1 MKKLTLLIVLF
12 LTLGL
17 TATFALDAEP
27 SWAGDATLTVG
38 YDLEG
43 GTLGFLNEY
52 TASVELLILDAASV
66 EAGSSDGI
74 SGMITLADATM
85 SLSGD
90 ETTADVV
97 TVTAPTVTAT
107 LYISPIW
114 IQIYSEPSM
123 DFDWAADAEGND
135 DGVQN
140 DAYAGG
146 YGFTLGGAFDPVDFE
161 VYVVSEDDWTANAN
175 NAFAAG
181 LKGGV
186 AVGPVDADIYA
197 FMGFNYAANPIGFG
211 ASADLT
217 LPLGGMELVVGVDAD
232 IESDAALE
240 FEVAAG
246 TDLNLAFN
254 DDGDPITSVNVDF
267 SYSDAAL
274 GDADLAVGFS
284 EASGFV
290 DGLTFDLD
298 VMVGQILTSTATAVD
313 VDVSGSYDLDGIKPG
328 FVASYDLNVLDVT
341 DDQEFSLQIY
351 LELGGLI
358 PLTTFTLDY
367 TSDQLLDA
375 QLNEPGGL
383 IAQNLGEVT
392 FATKIA
398 YE

>member
-17 TATFALDAEP
+17 TATFALDVEP
-27 SWAGDATLTVG
+27 SWSGDATLTVG
-38 YDLEG
+38 FDLEG
-43 GTLGFLNEY
+43 NTLGFLNEY
-52 TASVELLILDAASV
+52 TASLELLFVDEASV
-66 EAGSSDGI
+66 EAGSMDGI
-74 SGMITLADATM
+74 SGMIKLADATA
-85 SLSGD
+85 SISSID
-90 ETTADVV
+90 TV
-97 TVTAPTVTAT
+97 TVDEPAVTAT

-114 IQIYSEPSM
+114 IQIYSEPEM

-140 DAYAGG
+140 DAYMGG

-161 VYVVSEDDWTANAN
+161 IYVVSEDEWTANVN

-186 AVGPVDADIYA
+186 AVGPVDADVYA
-197 FMGFNYAANPIGFG
+197 FLGFNYATDLIGFG

-232 IESDAALE
+232 MESVASAFN

-254 DDGDPITSVNVDF
+254 DDGDVISSANIDF

-298 VMVGQILTSTATAVD
+298 VLIGQILTSTATAVD
-313 VDVSGSYDLDGIKPG
+313 VDVSGSYDIDGIKPG

-351 LELGGLI
+351 LELGGLV

-367 TSDQLLDA
+367 TSPQLLDA

-383 IAQNLGEVT
+383 VAQDLGEIT

>member
-17 TATFALDAEP
+17 TATFALDVEP
-27 SWAGDATLTVG
+27 SWSGDATLTVG
-38 YDLEG
+38 FDLENSQV
-43 GTLGFLNEY
+43 GFLNEY
-52 TASVELLILDAASV
+52 TASLSLVFLDEASV
-66 EAGSSDGI
+66 EAGSSEGI
-74 SGMITLADATM
+74 SGMITLADATA
-85 SLSGD
+85 SISSVD
-90 ETTADVV
+90 TV
-97 TVTAPTVTAT
+97 TVDEPAVTAT

-114 IQIYSEPSM
+114 IKIYSEPSM

-146 YGFTLGGAFDPVDFE
+146 YGATIGGAFDPVDFE
-161 VYVVSEDDWTANAN
+161 IYVVSEDDWDNNVN

-186 AVGPVDADIYA
+186 AVGPVDADVYA
-197 FMGFNYAANPIGFG
+197 FMGFNYATDLIGFG

-217 LPLGGMELVVGVDAD
+217 LPLGGMGLAVGVDAD
-232 IESDAALE
+232 MEYVASALE

-246 TDLNLAFN
+246 TTLELAYN
-254 DDGDPITSVNVDF
+254 DDGDVVTSANVDF

-298 VMVGQILTSTATAVD
+298 IMIGQILTSTATAVD
-313 VDVSGSYDLDGIKPG
+313 VDVKGSYDFDGIKPG

-367 TSDQLLDA
+367 TSPQLLDA

-383 IAQNLGEVT
+383 VAQDLGDIT

>member
-1 MKKLTLLIVLF
+1 
-12 LTLGL
+12 
-17 TATFALDAEP
+17 
-27 SWAGDATLTVG
+27 
-38 YDLEG
+38 
-43 GTLGFLNEY
+43 
-52 TASVELLILDAASV
+52 
-66 EAGSSDGI
+66 
-74 SGMITLADATM
+74 
-85 SLSGD
+85 
-90 ETTADVV
+90 V
-97 TVTAPTVTAT
+97 TVDEPAVTAT
-107 LYISPIW
+107 LYISPLW

-140 DAYAGG
+140 DVYAGG

-161 VYVVSEDDWTANAN
+161 VYVVSEDDWTANVN

-186 AVGPVDADIYA
+186 AVGPVEADVYA

-254 DDGDPITSVNVDF
+254 DDGDAITTLGVDF

-367 TSDQLLDA
+367 TSPQLLDA

-383 IAQNLGEVT
+383 IAQDLGEVT
-392 FATKIA
+392 FATNIA